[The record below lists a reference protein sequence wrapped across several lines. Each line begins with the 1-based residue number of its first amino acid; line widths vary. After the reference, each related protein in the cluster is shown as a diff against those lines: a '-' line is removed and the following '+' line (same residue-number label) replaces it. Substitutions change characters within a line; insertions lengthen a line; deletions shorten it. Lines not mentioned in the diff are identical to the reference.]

1 MSSLSKEE
9 PLSAE
14 SAALTHKVLVNDE
27 EQYCIWPA
35 AKTVPAGW
43 RSVFTGSHAYCVA
56 HVDDVWTDMR
66 PKSVRD

>member
-14 SAALTHKVLVNDE
+14 SAALTHQVLVNDE

-43 RSVFTGSHAYCVA
+43 RSVFTGSHAYLHGKLWRIEGTGWQPA
-56 HVDDVWTDMR
+56 T
-66 PKSVRD
+66 